1 MFAIL
6 VTVQL
11 SHVFLITILIDQYSY
26 DFLGFQPGRFLLC
39 QYSLMETDYFE
50 PSVLLSGYF
59 EGFFLH
65 IERVYSCSWIEHIHA
80 CVNSV
85 KFRIECICL
94 PFWLLCSYRMCF

>member
-50 PSVLLSGYF
+50 PSYIYTYNRVWNPLS
-59 EGFFLH
+59 L
-65 IERVYSCSWIEHIHA
+65 RYSIVCA
-80 CVNSV
+80 LTQN
-85 KFRIECICL
+85 R
-94 PFWLLCSYRMCF
+94 